1 MLGSRYMIELLSLA
15 KTVGQLIIEIV
26 ILFVG
31 SLIVMVGPCTLLD
44 NVSFYKFKLWLSRH
58 SECSKR
64 TALTVSIIVWAI
76 GIWLLWHGATIF
88 LKVVF

>member
-1 MLGSRYMIELLSLA
+1 MIELLSLA
-15 KTVGQLIIEIV
+15 NTGGQLMIVIV

-31 SLIVMVGPCTLLD
+31 WLIVMVAPYALLESG
-44 NVSFYKFKLWLSRH
+44 SFNKFKLWLSRH
-58 SECSKR
+58 LKCSLL
-64 TALTVSIIVWAI
+64 TACTVSIIVWAI

>member
-1 MLGSRYMIELLSLA
+1 MIELSSLA
-15 KTVGQLIIEIV
+15 NTVGQLMIVIV

-31 SLIVMVGPCTLLD
+31 WLIVMVAPYALFD
-44 NVSFYKFKLWLSRH
+44 SVSFYKFKLWLSRH
-58 SECSKR
+58 LKCSLL
-64 TALTVSIIVWAI
+64 TACTVSIIVWAI